1 MVDELT
7 EGLAR
12 VFVHP
17 AHFVHVLGAKARFRD
32 VELFHYAG
40 DGFGERGVQMD
51 VLVTVDVAGKLS
63 R

>member
-12 VFVHP
+12 VCVHP
-17 AHFVHVLGAKARFRD
+17 AHFVHVFGEKTRFCN

-40 DGFGERGVQMD
+40 DGFGETGIQMD
-51 VLVTVDVAGKLS
+51 VLVTVDVTGELS